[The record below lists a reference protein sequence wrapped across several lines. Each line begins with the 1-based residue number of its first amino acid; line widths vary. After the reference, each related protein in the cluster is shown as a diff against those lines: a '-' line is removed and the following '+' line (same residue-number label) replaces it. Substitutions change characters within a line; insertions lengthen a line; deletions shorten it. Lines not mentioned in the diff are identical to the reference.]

1 LAKSEAADELLRAGE
16 GKRGTGSL
24 GFVPASFPGATL
36 FPPAFNAPHHRS
48 ERGNR
53 RNFKASSELFRQ
65 GKMDGGENPLLVAQ
79 RTATVKNVD
88 RTNPADR
95 PRQGKGVISKACS

>member
-1 LAKSEAADELLRAGE
+1 LAKSEAADELLGEGE